1 MADQPSNGSTSASE
15 SDDRKRLADLDTR
28 LRVARDAH
36 EPEAARESGHRE
48 MGVAYRV
55 LVELIAGLVVGGVGG
70 WWLDKWLDTQPAFL
84 IILLLLG
91 FAGGGRNAWRAIQVY
106 QAGTE
111 SAQSDPSKKN

>member
-1 MADQPSNGSTSASE
+1 MADQPSNGSNAAGE
-15 SDDRKRLADLDTR
+15 SDERKRLDDLDAR
-28 LRVARDAH
+28 LRVAREAH
-36 EPEAARESGHRE
+36 APEATRESGHRE

-91 FAGGGRNAWRAIQVY
+91 FAGGGRNAWRAIQAY
-106 QAGTE
+106 QAAAE
-111 SAQSDPSKKN
+111 RDQADQSKRN